1 MMALLN
7 GSRSSA
13 GVLRG
18 KRKSRNGRS
27 AVILC
32 RDWRVA
38 GGPSRDG
45 STSRDCLEYSKPHN
59 AGAHSAGA
67 DRGLGDRHA
76 RRHVDRFRPVPGR
89 RRERRHRRLSRQ
101 ALRHDHRA
109 RRLSRPARRQ
119 GADRLDLPY
128 PRHQRL
134 YPALAGDP
142 GGVARYHDCRRIHAV
157 LAGGSSAQGQAAA
170 GLQAQHGGADRV
182 RQRGARLA
190 RLQLRAAD
198 AHAHPYGSGRRPDLA
213 VGGRLCRRMG
223 TPHEHGGER
232 TMSPR
237 ARPRPRR
244 DLPKGDG
251 MPSERQVVFWLAAL
265 AVIVLLLWL
274 LSQILLP
281 FVAGAAI
288 AYLLTPVT
296 DRFER
301 LGVNRLAAALSM
313 ITLVVMAIVLLIL
326 LVAPILGG
334 QLSSFIDNIPG
345 YVTRLQSLLSEPSRP
360 WLQKILGASFSA
372 DKSVGDLVTQGVG
385 WLTTFLQSLWS
396 GGRALFSLFS
406 LVVVTP
412 VVAFYLIYDW
422 HRMIHT
428 ADGWVP
434 VNQRE
439 TVRRLAREI
448 DAAIAGFV
456 RGQTAVCLILG
467 SFYAVALTLS
477 GLNFGLLI
485 GLISGVITFI
495 PYVGSMTGLILA
507 LGVAVAQF
515 WPDYSSIL
523 MVLGIFLVGQFL
535 EGNLLAPKLVGESV
549 GLHPVWLIFALLAF
563 GYLFGFV
570 GLLVAVP
577 LAATIG
583 VLARFALQRY
593 QASSLYTGEPPG

>member
-1 MMALLN
+1 M
-7 GSRSSA
+7 
-13 GVLRG
+13 
-18 KRKSRNGRS
+18 
-27 AVILC
+27 
-32 RDWRVA
+32 
-38 GGPSRDG
+38 
-45 STSRDCLEYSKPHN
+45 
-59 AGAHSAGA
+59 GAAHEH
-67 DRGLGDRHA
+67 DGDRT
-76 RRHVDRFRPVPGR
+76 V
-89 RRERRHRRLSRQ
+89 
-101 ALRHDHRA
+101 
-109 RRLSRPARRQ
+109 
-119 GADRLDLPY
+119 
-128 PRHQRL
+128 
-134 YPALAGDP
+134 
-142 GGVARYHDCRRIHAV
+142 
-157 LAGGSSAQGQAAA
+157 
-170 GLQAQHGGADRV
+170 
-182 RQRGARLA
+182 
-190 RLQLRAAD
+190 
-198 AHAHPYGSGRRPDLA
+198 
-213 VGGRLCRRMG
+213 
-223 TPHEHGGER
+223 
-232 TMSPR
+232 SPR

-265 AVIVLLLWL
+265 AIFVLLLWL
-274 LSQILLP
+274 LSEILLP

-296 DRFER
+296 DRLESI
-301 LGVNRLAAALSM
+301 GVNRLAAALSI

-345 YVTRLQSLLSEPSRP
+345 YVTRLQSLLSDPSRP
-360 WLQKILGASFSA
+360 WIQKLLGASFNA
-372 DKSVGDLVTQGVG
+372 DKSIGDLVTQGVG
-385 WLTTFLQSLWS
+385 WLTEFLKSLWS
-396 GGRALFSLFS
+396 GGRALVSLFS

-428 ADGWVP
+428 ADSWIP

-439 TVRRLAREI
+439 TVRQLAREV

-515 WPDYSSIL
+515 WPQWGWIL
-523 MVLGIFLVGQFL
+523 TVLAIFLVGQFL

-549 GLHPVWLIFALLAF
+549 GLHPVWLMFALLAF

-593 QASSLYTGEPPG
+593 RASSLYTSEKSG